1 MHASGATHAALC
13 TPGKTVIMPVLAPRT
28 RGWLLMLE
36 ACLQHDRVQS
46 KVGVLA
52 RRKPT
57 LLLRL
62 SGWLLLRLAE
72 RRLLGLL
79 FHEPPRRTREDG
91 AVQAPGRN
99 AKRKRSP
106 ETEDEGSSTA

>member
-1 MHASGATHAALC
+1 M
-13 TPGKTVIMPVLAPRT
+13 
-28 RGWLLMLE
+28 
-36 ACLQHDRVQS
+36 
-46 KVGVLA
+46 
-52 RRKPT
+52 

-106 ETEDEGSSTA
+106 ETEDEGSSTTQSAASPKRLPVIPWNMHYEIKNRPPPAEQRQDGARGSGSDQDVKM